1 MAYHRSF
8 EGSFDPTDKQNQPP
22 CLHLRSKAIY
32 VTGDPDPQSA
42 EEFGST
48 RFDCWCNK
56 TQHVLGPDEVLVE
69 RTACIDG
76 RHCYQ
81 PRA

>member
-1 MAYHRSF
+1 MAYQRLF
-8 EGSFDPTDKQNQPP
+8 DGSNLVALPPP

-32 VTGDPDPQSA
+32 VTGDPDPQSP
-42 EEFGST
+42 EEIGST

-56 TQHVLGPDEVLVE
+56 TQHTIGPDETLVD
-69 RTACIDG
+69 RTACVEG
-76 RHCYQ
+76 RDCFR